1 MITEKDLKDNEAGWI
16 DNGGGKKYVA
26 DIAARNG
33 VEQNAQAIEALQEG
47 TTAPYYGA
55 GRVAGATDAT
65 FTKTIGERAGLLR
78 VLSHL
83 KIGTFDKDGVLTHEC
98 KGGRLTADIKGEEV
112 AINGNDGD
120 VLLYCDVP
128 IYNGHCKETF
138 DNSEY
143 NMLSL
148 GLLQHNIGDKLA
160 QRISPFAI
168 VPHYT
173 VNAQLSGDVRACAHS
188 IYSTSVNGQYAA
200 PSNLFK
206 QKIKTSGAGYP
217 NQYVSSLASSQNARN
232 KNADPNVKDRWIG
245 LAHNLESIWW
255 TAMYLEMGTLDFTD
269 AARGGYGCTNTA
281 AGAGNF
287 ADDGVSGISG
297 VKIIKSGDN
306 DRYLGLWGQLH
317 LTSGSDN
324 TPVLKGIEGANY
336 SFTEMMEAQ
345 RVLDKIVAANLT
357 GHITPAGNTGTTP
370 TVFTSGGASIATGVN
385 LATGEGMVAG
395 QKYYTVRNMP
405 NCQGLDDGVMTAVV
419 NIYVKLE
426 ISDGVCDTADN
437 DLTGAVAILKF
448 SHPVYRGKDM
458 MSGMFQQLEGIHYTY
473 YNNNGT
479 KKQRLYAAENVDDIP
494 VIHSSDTI
502 YGDIGTQF
510 NPLKGLKL
518 VKDEFTGGGWC
529 SDADYDAGIFA
540 QTAWS
545 GAGQHTKECGHIW
558 LGACWGQGD
567 SSGQPAVGKECVC
580 ASVAGCFANN
590 GFAGRT
596 LNAYSAA
603 TNGSDAYAGGFA
615 LVSPQ
620 IK

>member
-1 MITEKDLKDNEAGWI
+1 MNLQDNEFSWLN
-16 DNGGGKKYVA
+16 NGGGRKYCA
-26 DIAARNG
+26 DETARNG

-65 FTKTIGERAGLLR
+65 FTKTLGERAGLLR

-148 GLLQHNIGDKLA
+148 GLLQHNIGGKLA

-173 VNAQLSGDVRACAHS
+173 VNAQLTGDTRSCAHS
-188 IYSTSVNGQYAA
+188 IYSTSVNGQYSA

-217 NQYVSSLASSQNARN
+217 SQYMSSLNSSQQARN

-317 LTSGSDN
+317 LTSGAGN
-324 TPVLKGIEGANY
+324 TPVLNGIEGAYY

-345 RVLDKIVAANLT
+345 RVLDKIVASNLT
-357 GHITPAGNTGTTP
+357 GHITPAGNSGTTP

-419 NIYVKLE
+419 NIYVMLE

-437 DLTGAVAILKF
+437 DLTGAVAIFKF

-494 VIHSSDTI
+494 VIHSNDTI

-545 GAGQHTKECGHIW
+545 GAGQHTKECGYTW
-558 LGACWGQGD
+558 MGACWGQGVD
-567 SSGQPAVGKECVC
+567 GQPAVGKECVC
-580 ASVAGCFANN
+580 ASVAGCHAFN
-590 GFAGRT
+590 GDAGRS
-596 LNAYSAA
+596 LNACNAA
-603 TNGSDAYAGGFA
+603 TNVSDSYAGGFA

>member
-138 DNSEY
+138 ENTDY

-148 GLLQHNIGDKLA
+148 GLLQHNIGGKLA

-173 VNAQLSGDVRACAHS
+173 VNAQLSGDTRACAHS

-217 NQYVSSLASSQNARN
+217 NQYMSSLNSSQQARN

-306 DRYLGLWGQLH
+306 DRYQGLWGQLH
-317 LTSGSDN
+317 LTSGAGN
-324 TPVLKGIEGANY
+324 TPVLNGIEGAYY

-357 GHITPAGNTGTTP
+357 GHITPAGNSGTTP
-370 TVFTSGGASIATGVN
+370 TVFTSGGATIATGVN

-437 DLTGAVAILKF
+437 DLTGAVAIFKF

-494 VIHSSDTI
+494 VIHSNDTI

-540 QTAWS
+540 QIEWAS
-545 GAGQHTKECGHIW
+545 AGQHTKECGHAW
-558 LGACWGQGD
+558 LDACWGQGD
-567 SSGQPAVGKECVC
+567 NGQPAVGKECVC
-580 ASVAGCFANN
+580 ASVAGCAAIDGN
-590 GFAGRT
+590 AGRA
-596 LNAYSAA
+596 LNAYIAA
-603 TNGSDAYAGGFA
+603 TNDHDSYAGGFA

>member
-33 VEQNAQAIEALQEG
+33 IEQNAQAIEALQEG

-138 DNSEY
+138 ENTDY

-148 GLLQHNIGDKLA
+148 GLLQHNIGGKLA

-173 VNAQLSGDVRACAHS
+173 VNAQLSGDTRACAHS

-217 NQYVSSLASSQNARN
+217 NQYMSSLNSSQQARN
-232 KNADPNVKDRWIG
+232 KNANPNVKDRWIG

-269 AARGGYGCTNTA
+269 VARGGYGCTNTA

-317 LTSGSDN
+317 LTSGAGN
-324 TPVLKGIEGANY
+324 TPVLNGIEGAYY

-357 GHITPAGNTGTTP
+357 GHITPAGNSGTTP
-370 TVFTSGGASIATGVN
+370 TVFTSGGATIATGVD

-437 DLTGAVAILKF
+437 DLTGAVAIFKF

-494 VIHSSDTI
+494 VIHSNDTI

-518 VKDEFTGGGWC
+518 VKDEFSGGGWC

-540 QTAWS
+540 QTDWS
-545 GAGQHTKECGHIW
+545 GAGQHTKECGYAW
-558 LGACWGQGD
+558 MGACWGQGD
-567 SSGQPAVGKECVC
+567 NGQPAVGKECVC
-580 ASVAGCFANN
+580 ASVAGCNAHY
-590 GFAGRT
+590 GDAGRT
-596 LNAYSAA
+596 LDASNAA
-603 TNGSDAYAGGFA
+603 TDDGVSYAGGFA

-620 IK
+620 II

>member
-47 TTAPYYGA
+47 STAPYYGA
-55 GRVAGATDAT
+55 GRVADATDAT

-148 GLLQHNIGDKLA
+148 GLLQHNIGSKLA

-173 VNAQLSGDVRACAHS
+173 VNAQLSGDTRACAHS
-188 IYSTSVNGQYAA
+188 IYSTSVNGQYSS

-269 AARGGYGCTNTA
+269 VARGGYGCTNTA

-297 VKIIKSGDN
+297 VKIIKSGDS

-317 LTSGSDN
+317 LTSGAAN
-324 TPVLKGIEGANY
+324 TPVLNGIEGANY

-426 ISDGVCDTADN
+426 ISDGVCDSSDN
-437 DLTGAVAILKF
+437 DLTGAVAIFKF

-458 MSGMFQQLEGIHYTY
+458 LSGMFQQLEGIHYTY

-479 KKQRLYAAENVDDIP
+479 KKQRLYAAEAVDDIP

-545 GAGQHTKECGHIW
+545 GAGQHTKECGYIW

-567 SSGQPAVGKECVC
+567 SNGQPAVGKECVC
-580 ASVAGCFANN
+580 ASVAGCNANN
-590 GFAGRT
+590 GYAGRT
-596 LNAYSAA
+596 LIAINAA
-603 TNGSDAYAGGFA
+603 TNGDGYYAGGFA

-620 IK
+620 I

>member
-1 MITEKDLKDNEAGWI
+1 MTDKLEQSFMEIGGNAIYYKDEDSR
-16 DNGGGKKYVA
+16 NGVKKNSE
-26 DIAARNG
+26 DIAA
-33 VEQNAQAIEALQEG
+33 LQDG

-55 GRVAGATDAT
+55 GRVAGATDAA
-65 FTKTIGERAGLLR
+65 FTKTVGERAGLLR
-78 VLSHL
+78 VLSHM
-83 KIGTFDKDGVLTHEC
+83 KIGTFDKNGVLTHEC
-98 KGGRLTADIKGEEV
+98 KGGRLTADINGEEV
-112 AINGNDGD
+112 AINGSDGD

-128 IYNGHCKETF
+128 IFNGHCKETF
-138 DNSEY
+138 ENTEY

-148 GLLQHNIGDKLA
+148 GLLQHNIGTKQA
-160 QRISPFAI
+160 QRIKPFAI

-173 VNAQLSGDVRACAHS
+173 VNAQLSGDTRSCAHS

-200 PSNLFK
+200 PSNLYK

-217 NQYVSSLASSQNARN
+217 NQYMSSLNSSQQARN

-269 AARGGYGCTNTA
+269 VTRGGYGCTNTA
-281 AGAGNF
+281 AGSGNF

-317 LTSGSDN
+317 LTSSATSN
-324 TPVLKGIEGANY
+324 TPVLNGIEGAYY

-345 RVLDKIVAANLT
+345 RVLDKIVAANLI
-357 GHITPAGNTGTTP
+357 GHITPAGNSGVAP
-370 TVFTSGGASIATGVN
+370 SVFTSGGATIATGVN
-385 LATGEGMVAG
+385 LSTGEGMVAG

-426 ISDGVCDTADN
+426 ISDGVCDTSNN
-437 DLTGAVAILKF
+437 DLTGAIAIFKF
-448 SHPVYRGKDM
+448 SHPIYRGKDM
-458 MSGMFQQLEGIHYTY
+458 LSGMFQQLEGIHYTY

-479 KKQRLYAAENVDDIP
+479 KKQRLYAAESVDDIP
-494 VIHSSDTI
+494 VIHVNDTI

-518 VKDEFTGGGWC
+518 VKDEFNGGGWS

-540 QTAWS
+540 HTAWS
-545 GAGQHTKECGHIW
+545 SAGQHTKECGYVW

-567 SSGQPAVGKECVC
+567 SNGQPAVGKECVC
-580 ASVAGCFANN
+580 ASVAGCSAISDR
-590 GFAGRT
+590 AGRP
-596 LNAYSAA
+596 LYAHLAA
-603 TNGSDAYAGGFA
+603 TAVNHYFAGGFA

-620 IK
+620 I

>member
-1 MITEKDLKDNEAGWI
+1 MELKDNEFSWLN
-16 DNGGGKKYVA
+16 NGGGRKYCA
-26 DIAARNG
+26 DETAREG

-55 GRVAGATDAT
+55 GRVTGATDAS

-83 KIGTFDKDGVLTHEC
+83 KVGTFDKDGVLTHEC
-98 KGGRLTADIKGEEV
+98 RGGRLTADIKGEEV

-128 IYNGHCKETF
+128 IFNGHCKETF
-138 DNSEY
+138 ENTEY

-148 GLLQHNIGDKLA
+148 GLLQHSIGTKQA
-160 QRISPFAI
+160 QRIKPFAI

-173 VNAQLSGDVRACAHS
+173 VNAQLTGDTRSCAHS
-188 IYSTSVNGQYAA
+188 IYSTSVNGQYSA
-200 PSNLFK
+200 PSNLYK

-217 NQYVSSLASSQNARN
+217 NQYMSSLNSSQQARN
-232 KNADPNVKDRWIG
+232 KNADPSVKDRWIG

-269 AARGGYGCTNTA
+269 VSRLGYGCTNTA
-281 AGAGNF
+281 ASAGNW

-317 LTSGSDN
+317 LTSGAGN
-324 TPVLKGIEGANY
+324 TPVLNGIEGAYY

-345 RVLDKIVAANLT
+345 RVLDKISAANLT
-357 GHITPAGNTGTTP
+357 GHITPAGNSGVTP
-370 TVFTSGGASIATGVN
+370 TVFTSGGATIATGVD

-395 QKYYTVRNMP
+395 QKYYTVRNIP

-426 ISDGVCDTADN
+426 ISDGVCDTSNN
-437 DLTGAVAILKF
+437 DLTGAIAIFKF

-479 KKQRLYAAENVDDIP
+479 KKQRLYAAESVDDIP
-494 VIHSSDTI
+494 VIHGNDTI

-518 VKDEFTGGGWC
+518 VKDEFTGGGWS

-540 QTAWS
+540 HTAWS
-545 GAGQHTKECGHIW
+545 SAGQHTKECGYVW
-558 LGACWGQGD
+558 LGACYGQGD
-567 SSGQPAVGKECVC
+567 NGQPAVGKECVC
-580 ASVAGCFANN
+580 ASVAGCSANADS
-590 GFAGRT
+590 AGRA
-596 LNAYSAA
+596 LSAYNAAA
-603 TNGSDAYAGGFA
+603 YGIDCFAGGFA